1 MKIENLKGNI
11 PDTIIL
17 QIISIVDK
25 FELNTP
31 LRLSHFLAQAAYE
44 SGDFKLVNENLNYS
58 AKGLRGV
65 FPKYF
70 PTDEKAAQYERQP
83 QKIGNLIYGSRMGN
97 GAEASGD
104 GYKYHGRGFIQL
116 TGKDN
121 YAAFSKDIGED
132 CVANPD
138 LVATKY
144 PLASAAWFFKKNNIN
159 SISDQGAT
167 SDVVTKVTKRVN
179 GGIIGLDQRLNEF
192 GKFYKLLLTRDCAA

>member
-192 GKFYKLLLTRDCAA
+192 GKFYKLLT

>member
-179 GGIIGLDQRLNEF
+179 GGIIGLDQGLNEF
-192 GKFYKLLLTRDCAA
+192 GKFYKLLT